1 MARLFT
7 ITGGFIMNERLTKIK
22 NDTSQFWKSRSKKQK
37 MVMIG
42 SLVGVIA
49 LAAIVTFFASKT
61 TYVPLYKDLSTR
73 EIGQVK
79 EALDSQGV
87 TYQIAPGGT
96 SILVPEEQVDSLLV
110 QLASEGYPQ
119 TGTIDY
125 SFANSSGF
133 GMTDNEFN
141 LLKKAATET
150 EIAKLFRNL
159 EGVKD
164 AKVMITVPEE
174 GVFVTDVKEDATA
187 SIVLNTDPGYKF
199 TEQQITTM
207 YNLVSKSIPNLKTEN
222 IVISNQFS
230 EYFDLNAATTDGAS
244 TTTAEGQLQMK
255 KLVERDLQ
263 RQVQNMLGTLMG
275 QDKVMVSV
283 TTDIDF
289 KKENRE
295 ENLVT
300 PVDEENMEGIAIS
313 AQRITEQYSGT
324 GAGAA
329 TGTPEAE
336 TTTDNF
342 TTYNEGTS
350 GNGDYERTEET
361 INNDVNRIRKDIQ
374 EAPYKV
380 QDIGIQ
386 VIVEPPT
393 ATDAASLPDG
403 VREDIEKIL
412 STIVRTTISK
422 DVAAELTQEQIDEK
436 VAVSVQ
442 PLYGKATQVADE
454 KPIIPWWVWVI
465 GGILL
470 AVILLLAFFIIR
482 SRKRAQ
488 EEEELSILEE
498 QEDLMIDD
506 INEEIETEATM
517 RRKQLEKMAKDKP
530 DDFAKLLRSWIAED

>member
-1 MARLFT
+1 
-7 ITGGFIMNERLTKIK
+7 MNERLTKIK
-22 NDTSQFWKSRSKKQK
+22 NDTSQFWTSRSKKQK
-37 MVMIG
+37 IVMIG
-42 SLVGVIA
+42 SVVGVIA

-119 TGTIDY
+119 TGSIDY

-150 EIAKLFRNL
+150 EIAKLFKNL

-174 GVFVTDVKEDATA
+174 GVFVTDVQGEATA

-230 EYFDLNAATTDGAS
+230 EYFDLKAATADGTS

-324 GAGAA
+324 GAAA
-329 TGTPEAE
+329 AAGTPEAE

-342 TTYNEGTS
+342 TTYNEGTA

-374 EAPYKV
+374 EAPYKI

-442 PLYGKATQVADE
+442 PLYGKATEVADE

-482 SRKRAQ
+482 SRKRAK

-498 QEDLMIDD
+498 QEELMVDD

-517 RRKQLEKMAKDKP
+517 RRKQLEKMAKEKP

>member
-1 MARLFT
+1 
-7 ITGGFIMNERLTKIK
+7 MNERLTKIK
-22 NDTSQFWKSRSKKQK
+22 NDTSQFWTSRSKKQK
-37 MVMIG
+37 FVMLG
-42 SLVGVIA
+42 SVVGVIV
-49 LAAIVTFFASKT
+49 LATVITLFATKI

-79 EALDSQGV
+79 EQLDTKGV
-87 TYQIAPGGT
+87 KYEIAPGGA
-96 SILVPEEQVDSLLV
+96 SILVPEDQVDSLLV

-119 TGTIDY
+119 TGSIDY

-150 EIAKLFRNL
+150 EIAKLIKNL
-159 EGVKD
+159 DGVKD
-164 AKVMITVPEE
+164 AKVMINLPEE
-174 GVFVTDVKEDATA
+174 GVFLKDVKDEATA

-199 TEQQITTM
+199 TEQQIATM
-207 YNLVSKSIPNLKTEN
+207 YNLVAKSVPNLSTDN

-230 EYFDLNAATTDGAS
+230 DYFDLHAATTDETS
-244 TTTAEGQLQMK
+244 TTTAEGQLQAK
-255 KLVERDLQ
+255 KLIERDLQ

-275 QDKVMVSV
+275 QDKVIVSV
-283 TTDIDF
+283 STDIDF

-300 PVDEENMEGIAIS
+300 PVDEENMAGIEIS
-313 AQRITEQYSGT
+313 AQRISDQYSGT
-324 GAGAA
+324 AAA

-342 TTYNEGTS
+342 TTYNEGTM
-350 GNGDYERTEET
+350 GNGDSEHTEET
-361 INNDVNRIRKDIQ
+361 INYDVNRIRKEIQ
-374 EAPYKV
+374 EAPYKIK
-380 QDIGIQ
+380 DMGIQ

-393 ATDAASLPDG
+393 GADAGTLPNG
-403 VREDIEKIL
+403 VQEDIQKIL

-422 DVAAELTQEQIDEK
+422 DVAAELTQQQIDEK
-436 VAVSVQ
+436 VAVSVHE
-442 PLYGKATQVADE
+442 LNGKATEVASE
-454 KPIIPWWVWVI
+454 KSVIPWWVWVI

-470 AVILLLAFFIIR
+470 AVILLLAFFIVR

-488 EEEELSILEE
+488 EEEELSILDE
-498 QEDLMIDD
+498 QEELMIED